1 MSQPESLEAA
11 LADLAALQDQG
22 EAAFRGAGSA
32 DAVEAARIEFLG
44 QKQGRLKSAQER
56 LRTLEPAAKKPYG
69 QRFNAAKQAIEAA
82 FEAAKARVERPAM
95 AVDAVDVTL
104 PGLMPRIGHRHP

>member
-1 MSQPESLEAA
+1 MSNANPIDDA
-11 LADLAALQDQG
+11 LADLATLQAQG
-22 EAAFRGAGSA
+22 EAAFQDARTI

-56 LRTLEPAAKKPYG
+56 LKTLEPASKKAYG

-82 FEAAKARVERPAM
+82 FEAAKSRVERPSAV
-95 AVDAVDVTL
+95 VDA
-104 PGLMPRIGHRHP
+104 